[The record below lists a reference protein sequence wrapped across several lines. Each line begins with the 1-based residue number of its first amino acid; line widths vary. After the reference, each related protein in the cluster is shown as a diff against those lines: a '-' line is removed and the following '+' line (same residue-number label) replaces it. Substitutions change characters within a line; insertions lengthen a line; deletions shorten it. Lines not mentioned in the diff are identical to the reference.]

1 MKQLVQAFVWL
12 FLLLIVIAGCAD
24 YHEETIA
31 GVQVPIPNGMRKTQD
46 QGAALS
52 LPGFGAGQA
61 SFQGNVDPDKVIE
74 FYKKEM
80 PARAWKPNFGLVSR
94 GGMLAYSKDTN
105 SVLLSVAKQDK
116 GTILT
121 VTVGKTEK

>member
-1 MKQLVQAFVWL
+1 MKEVLRAFVWL
-12 FLLLIVIAGCAD
+12 FVLLTVIAGCAA
-24 YHEETIA
+24 YHEETVA
-31 GVQVPIPNGMRKTQD
+31 GVQLPIPNGMRKTQD
-46 QGAALS
+46 QEVALS

-80 PARAWKPNFGLVSR
+80 PARGWKPNLGVVSR

-116 GTILT
+116 GTTLT